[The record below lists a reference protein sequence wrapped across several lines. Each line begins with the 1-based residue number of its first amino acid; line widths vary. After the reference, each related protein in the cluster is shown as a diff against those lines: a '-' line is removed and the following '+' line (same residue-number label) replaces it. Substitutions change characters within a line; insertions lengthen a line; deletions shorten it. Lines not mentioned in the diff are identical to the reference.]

1 MDNIK
6 NEIHDMSEKI
16 YNLQI
21 TTQKLTNGQRYAA
34 LNEIEKSIT
43 PLRNDLHHLEHK
55 LYNQANNEKE
65 IHREIDQILEQ
76 IAEFEDLKADLIQ
89 KINTETEHTRK
100 FYHEEVMNF
109 IRDEVSPLQQSIN
122 ENKKE
127 IIEIKEMIKN
137 FDIKLLENEKNRDLK
152 EAERFDRFKWVITAV
167 VAVLAAFSALSLWLE
182 PVIQTIFH
190 IFF

>member
-76 IAEFEDLKADLIQ
+76 IAEFEDLTADLIQ

-127 IIEIKEMIKN
+127 IIEIKEIIKN

>member
-1 MDNIK
+1 MDNLK

-34 LNEIEKSIT
+34 LNEIEKSIA
-43 PLRNDLHHLEHK
+43 PLRNDLHQLEHK

-65 IHREIDQILEQ
+65 INKEIDQILKQ
-76 IAEFEDLKADLIQ
+76 IGDLENLKSDLMT
-89 KINTETEHTRK
+89 KINTETEYTRQ

-109 IRDEVSPLQQSIN
+109 IREEISPLQKSIS

-127 IIEIKEMIKN
+127 IGDIKELIKN
-137 FDIKLLENEKNRDLK
+137 FDLKILENEKNRDLK
-152 EAERFDRFKWVITAV
+152 DAERFDKFKWTITAV
-167 VAVLAAFSALSLWLE
+167 VAVLTALSALSLWLE
-182 PVIQTIFH
+182 PAIQTLLH
-190 IFF
+190 ILF

>member
-100 FYHEEVMNF
+100 FYHEEVMAF
-109 IRDEVSPLQQSIN
+109 IRDEVSPLQKSIN
-122 ENKKE
+122 ENKEE

-152 EAERFDRFKWVITAV
+152 EAERFDKFKWVLTAII
-167 VAVLAAFSALSLWLE
+167 AVLTALSALSLWLE
-182 PVIQTIFH
+182 PVIQTLFH
-190 IFF
+190 VFF